1 MSINKN
7 AELLPYYKK
16 AKEFLNYDSET
27 GIFTKFVKYKGTT
40 KEAGC
45 IDPQGYRRIS
55 IRINGLTKNTKAHR
69 LAWFMTYGELPN
81 VIDHIDG
88 NPLNN
93 AIKNLR
99 SCTQQ
104 QNTFNR
110 GAYKN
115 NTSGYKG
122 VYWHKMA
129 KKFQAKIGI
138 NGKLKHLGLFN
149 TAKEASEVYEAKA
162 KELFGEYYSEQQLN
176 VGESYVKVTMK

>member
-162 KELFGEYYSEQQLN
+162 KELFGEYYSE
-176 VGESYVKVTMK
+176 